1 MPHHKWTE
9 ITPPTWR
16 EGQWAIRSMLWIKN
30 ELEAEQIHTGS
41 PDLTAAIIHLEHRR
55 VLVFSVY
62 VAGEKEGP
70 GAIRALRY
78 AD

>member
-1 MPHHKWTE
+1 
-9 ITPPTWR
+9 
-16 EGQWAIRSMLWIKN
+16 MLWIKN